1 MQIGFSA
8 PTAGPL
14 SALDPLVRLCAGA
27 EEAGLAYATFSDHVV
42 IPTEI
47 SSPYPYSATGEF
59 TNQGTGERNEQLIE
73 LAFVAAR
80 TTALKLVTS
89 VMVIPHRPAVLAAKQ
104 LATIDTLSGG
114 RVILGIGAGWMKE
127 EFEAIGAPPFAER
140 GKVTDEYIAAFKELW
155 TNPKPS
161 FKGKYVS
168 FDKITFAPKPV
179 QKGGIPIW
187 VGGESGPALR
197 RTAKYGDAWYP
208 IPNNP
213 AFPMDSLK
221 RLTGGIARLRQLTAE
236 AGRDP
241 KSVGVTV
248 RFPRWGDGLPAKA
261 DDGERKLFSGTA
273 ADIAGDIKALEALG
287 VNAIDTGFSGS
298 AVPDIL
304 ADMKRFKTEVL
315 ARL

>member
-1 MQIGFSA
+1 
-8 PTAGPL
+8 
-14 SALDPLVRLCAGA
+14 
-27 EEAGLAYATFSDHVV
+27 
-42 IPTEI
+42 
-47 SSPYPYSATGEF
+47 
-59 TNQGTGERNEQLIE
+59 
-73 LAFVAAR
+73 
-80 TTALKLVTS
+80 
-89 VMVIPHRPAVLAAKQ
+89 
-104 LATIDTLSGG
+104 LSGG

-140 GKVTDEYIAAFKELW
+140 GKVTDEYVAAFKELW
-155 TNPKPS
+155 TKDKPS
-161 FKGKYVS
+161 FAGTYVN
-168 FDKITFAPKPV
+168 FDKITFAPKPA

-221 RLTGGIARLRQLTAE
+221 RLTAGIARLRQLTAE

-241 KSVGVTV
+241 QSVGVTV

-273 ADIAGDIKALEALG
+273 ADIAADIKALEKLG
-287 VNAIDTGFSGS
+287 VGAIDTGFSGS
-298 AVPDIL
+298 AVPEIL
-304 ADMKRFKTEVL
+304 ADMKKFKTEVL

>member
-1 MQIGFSA
+1 MQFGFSA

-14 SALDPLVRLCAGA
+14 SALDPLVRLCTAA
-27 EEAGLAYATFSDHVV
+27 EELGFDYATFSDHVV

-47 SSPYPYSATGEF
+47 ASPYPYSATGEF

-80 TTALKLVTS
+80 TTRLRLVTS

-114 RVILGIGAGWMKE
+114 RVVLGIGAGWMKE

-140 GKVTDEYIAAFKELW
+140 GKVTDEYVAAFKELW
-155 TNPKPS
+155 TKDRPKFS
-161 FKGKYVS
+161 GAYVN

-221 RLTGGIARLRQLTAE
+221 RLTAGIERLRKLTME
-236 AGRDP
+236 AGRDVKAGAGTLGLQRP
-241 KSVGVTV
+241 A
-248 RFPRWGDGLPAKA
+248 PRGPA
-261 DDGERKLFSGTA
+261 
-273 ADIAGDIKALEALG
+273 
-287 VNAIDTGFSGS
+287 
-298 AVPDIL
+298 
-304 ADMKRFKTEVL
+304 
-315 ARL
+315 

>member
-248 RFPRWGDGLPAKA
+248 RFPRWGDGLPPKA

-273 ADIAGDIKALEALG
+273 ADIAADIKALEALG
-287 VNAIDTGFSGS
+287 VSAIDTGFSGS
-298 AVPDIL
+298 AVSEIL

>member
-1 MQIGFSA
+1 MKIGFSA

-14 SALDPLVRLCAGA
+14 SALDPLVRLCVGA
-27 EEAGLAYATFSDHVV
+27 EELGFDYGTFSDHVV

-47 SSPYPYSATGEF
+47 ASPYPYSATGEF

-80 TTALKLVTS
+80 TSKLRLVTS

-114 RVILGIGAGWMKE
+114 RVVLGIGAGWMKE

-140 GKVTDEYIAAFKELW
+140 GKVTDEYVAAFKELW
-155 TNPKPS
+155 TKDKPKFS
-161 FKGKYVS
+161 GQYVA
-168 FDKITFAPKPV
+168 FDKITFAPKPA

-221 RLTGGIARLRQLTAE
+221 RLTAGIARLRQLTAE

-248 RFPRWGDGLPAKA
+248 RFPRYGEGLPAKA
-261 DDGERKLFSGTA
+261 DDGERKLFSGKPSEIA
-273 ADIAGDIKALEALG
+273 ADIKALQALG
-287 VNAIDTGFSGS
+287 VDSIDTGFGGS
-298 AVPDIL
+298 TVPDIL
-304 ADMKRFKTEVL
+304 AEMKKFKAEVMAKL
-315 ARL
+315 

>member
-14 SALDPLVRLCAGA
+14 SALDPLVRLCTGA

-80 TTALKLVTS
+80 TTTLKLVTS

-140 GKVTDEYIAAFKELW
+140 GKVTDEYVAAFKELW

-287 VNAIDTGFSGS
+287 VTAIDTGFSGS
-298 AVPDIL
+298 AVPEIL